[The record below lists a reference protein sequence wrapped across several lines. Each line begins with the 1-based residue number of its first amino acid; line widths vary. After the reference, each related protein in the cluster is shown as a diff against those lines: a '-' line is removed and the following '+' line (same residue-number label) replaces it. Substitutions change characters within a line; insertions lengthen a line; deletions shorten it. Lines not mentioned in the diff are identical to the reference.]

1 MVERESNFLHLKVV
15 KLFTSSFYNMFSY
28 IYQGVLYLLS
38 GFYNFFLGK
47 FGRSSTDSLEDLLL
61 ETQRDYS
68 RSSQISN
75 NAEIRS
81 NSCEKFEDKNAQMD
95 AYNYHNSAKT
105 SGENSTRMQSL

>member
-1 MVERESNFLHLKVV
+1 MSV
-15 KLFTSSFYNMFSY
+15 KQVFA
-28 IYQGVLYLLS
+28 IGPYLPLS
-38 GFYNFFLGK
+38 GFYNFFLGT
-47 FGRSSTDSLEDLLL
+47 FGRSSTDSLEENLPL

-81 NSCEKFEDKNAQMD
+81 NGCEKFEDKNAQMD

-105 SGENSTRMQSL
+105 SGENSKRMQSL